1 MSYGLPVGAVV
12 NCADN
17 TGAKN
22 LYLIAVKS
30 TFVSRA
36 HENPGRPA
44 REERTRGVDDDAS
57 SRETDARGDS
67 LDDVRVVA

>member
-36 HENPGRPA
+36 HETLGDPA

>member
-36 HENPGRPA
+36 HENPGRPGA
-44 REERTRGVDDDAS
+44 RGE
-57 SRETDARGDS
+57 DARG
-67 LDDVRVVA
+67 R

>member
-1 MSYGLPVGAVV
+1 MSCGLPVGAVV

-17 TGAKN
+17 TGRRTCTS
-22 LYLIAVKS
+22 IAVKS

-36 HENPGRPA
+36 HENPGRRAA
-44 REERTRGVDDDAS
+44 RDDGVDDDAS